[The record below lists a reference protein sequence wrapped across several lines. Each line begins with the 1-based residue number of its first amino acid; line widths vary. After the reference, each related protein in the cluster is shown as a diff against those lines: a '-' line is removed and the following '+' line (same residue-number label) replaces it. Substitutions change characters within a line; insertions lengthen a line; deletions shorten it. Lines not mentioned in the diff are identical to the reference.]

1 MRGIPSCAIIPL
13 MNDLTLI
20 QLVSEQTIQNLLPA
34 LRLRPAR
41 LVHLVTPRTARRS
54 ANIEA
59 AARAAG
65 LAPRVETVPLSSM
78 PGIQECFGVVNEA
91 ITRATGEGG
100 KCVVN
105 FTGGTKLMS
114 IGAYAAAR
122 SHQIPSLY
130 VDTAD
135 TMFMD
140 GGTNPEMG
148 EMLGGDWSFTPLR
161 EDLRVDVLSIANGV
175 QRVTNGRDWRPF
187 LPLARHIFE
196 KGDEEEHAHQA
207 IHGERGLVPGG
218 KEPRTP
224 GGWLDLLERSIG
236 ISPTVGE
243 LAAGAGLLRLGP
255 DGKFFLPDPTRSEL
269 ECLAAIPDY
278 RPDTRYFRAVEPL
291 QQALGFLTGAW
302 WEIIVA
308 DAMHR
313 SGRVRDLRWSVQAGE
328 RGGGANQEEDLLA
341 ISGVELVYL
350 SCKRTS
356 DRTRLISLL
365 DEIKSRAAALGGN
378 FNRKFLAVRHP
389 PTGRAWENLNGRAA
403 ERGIKIIT
411 PRNLEEEGIFQ

>member
-1 MRGIPSCAIIPL
+1 MR
-13 MNDLTLI
+13 DLTLI

-54 ANIEA
+54 ANIEN

-65 LAPRVETVPLSSM
+65 LAPHVETIPLSAM
-78 PGIQECFGVVNEA
+78 PGIQETFGVVNEA

-122 SHQIPSLY
+122 THHVPSLY

-135 TMFMD
+135 SMFMD
-140 GGTNPEMG
+140 GGTSAEMG
-148 EMLGGDWSFTPLR
+148 ELLEGDWSFTPLR
-161 EDLRVDVLSIANGV
+161 KDLRVDVLSIANGV
-175 QRVTNGRDWRPF
+175 QRVTNGRDWRPY
-187 LPLARHIFE
+187 LPLALHIFDN
-196 KGDEEEHAHQA
+196 GEEEENLHQA
-207 IHGERGLVPGG
+207 IHGQSGLVPGG

-224 GGWLDLLERSIG
+224 EGWIELLEQPLD
-236 ISPTVGE
+236 ISARVGE
-243 LAAGAGLLRLGP
+243 LAAEAGLLRGGP
-255 DGKFFLPDPTRSEL
+255 DGKFFLPDQTRSALEL
-269 ECLAAIPDY
+269 LAAIPDY

-291 QQALGFLTGAW
+291 QQALGFLAGAW

-313 SGRVRDLRWSVQAGE
+313 SGQVRDLRWSVQAGE
-328 RGGGANQEEDLLA
+328 RGGGANQEEDLLG
-341 ISGVELVYL
+341 ISGVELVYV

-356 DRTRLISLL
+356 DRSRLISLL
-365 DEIKSRAAALGGN
+365 DEIKSRASALGGN

-389 PTGRAWENLNGRAA
+389 PTGRAWENLLGRAE
-403 ERGIKIIT
+403 ERGIQIIT
-411 PRNLEEEGIFQ
+411 PDNLHSQLLT